1 MTARI
6 SVSSWTLHRALG
18 AMWLDGFDPVKQ
30 TPPGPTREI
39 DLLELPGKAAAH
51 GIRTLE
57 LCHFHF
63 SSRDN
68 GYLAE
73 LATEADAHDVEL
85 YSILIDD
92 GDITAPDPAIR
103 ARDTAWIRGW
113 IDTASQLGAG
123 AARVIAGDTDPVKA
137 NGSLTEDPNIRQ
149 SAAALQEL
157 HAYGAERGVK
167 VFTENFKKLSLKADQ
182 LLAILELCDGQITI
196 CADFGNF
203 KGEDRYEEFAK
214 IAPHATSAHA
224 KAQYTD
230 EGAIIPDD
238 LIGGMRVLNEH
249 DFQGPFSLIF
259 DQPMADGKT
268 EWDYLDLMKGIA
280 DQHIRA

>member
-18 AMWLDGFDPVKQ
+18 AMWLDDFDPAKQ
-30 TPPGPTREI
+30 TPPSPNREI

-63 SSRDN
+63 TSRDSS
-68 GYLAE
+68 YLAE
-73 LATEADAHDVEL
+73 LAAEANAHDVEL
-85 YSILIDD
+85 FSILIDD
-92 GDITAPDPAIR
+92 GDITAPDPAVR
-103 ARDTAWIRGW
+103 EGDTAWIRGW
-113 IDTASQLGAG
+113 IDTASELGAS
-123 AARVIAGDTDPVKA
+123 AARVIAGDTDPVLA
-137 NGSLTEDPNIRQ
+137 NGNLTEDPNIRQ
-149 SAAALQEL
+149 SAAALKEL
-157 HAYGAERGVK
+157 HAYGAEQGVK

-182 LLAILELCDGQITI
+182 LLAILELCDGLITI

-230 EGAIIPDD
+230 DGAIIPDD
-238 LIGGMRVLNEH
+238 LIGGMGVLNRH
-249 DFQGPFSLIF
+249 NFQGPFSLIF
-259 DQPMADGKT
+259 DQPMAAGKT

-280 DQHIRA
+280 DQHLVA